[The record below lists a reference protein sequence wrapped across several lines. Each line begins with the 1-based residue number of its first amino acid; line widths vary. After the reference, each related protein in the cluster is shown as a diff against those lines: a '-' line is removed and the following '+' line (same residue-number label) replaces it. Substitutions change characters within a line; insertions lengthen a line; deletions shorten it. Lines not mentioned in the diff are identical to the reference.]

1 MRVYNALQTR
11 TSQNSSLMLNEHSLK
26 SIAVLWL
33 IAFLATGSSFG
44 QGDKPNILIIYG
56 DDATYNLFPLYG
68 GQSIETPNIDRLA
81 QQGLTFNYAFQA
93 MSMCAPSRAELYT
106 GLYPV
111 RNGVVWNHANARPG
125 IKSIVHHLSDLGYRV
140 NITGKVHAG
149 PEEVFPF
156 ERLDI
161 LNKGTIDQKKLRN
174 YAKDSQPFC
183 LIVASGQPHSPW
195 NMGHP
200 EKFDPDTLT
209 LPPNLVDTEVF
220 RKLYAK
226 YLAEMEHLD
235 WQVGQC
241 LEVLEQTGQADNT
254 LVIFTSEHGAPFP
267 GAKWT
272 NWNVGVHTA
281 FVVRWP
287 GVVAPGSRTD
297 ALIQYADVLPTLV
310 AAAGGT
316 VDTSQFDGT
325 SFLPVLKGETDEHR
339 QYAYFMHNHVP
350 EGPPYPTRS
359 VTDGQHHYIRNLK
372 PDNLVIEKHV
382 FGNVRADEVYMP
394 SWFYKTTTD
403 EHAQKLVFRF
413 MHRPA
418 EELYL
423 IQQDPYEFENLAQ
436 DSKLKKIKQQLSH
449 ELEAWMQRQNDPGAA
464 LDSWKV
470 YKAHGGYL
478 DE

>member
-1 MRVYNALQTR
+1 MSNKNTQKIFKTVAILLLV
-11 TSQNSSLMLNEHSLK
+11 SLAFAGNSL
-26 SIAVLWL
+26 
-33 IAFLATGSSFG
+33 G
-44 QGDKPNILIIYG
+44 QESKPNILIVYG

-68 GQSIETPNIDRLA
+68 GQSIETPNINRLA

-93 MSMCAPSRAELYT
+93 MAMCAPSRAELYT
-106 GLYPV
+106 GMYPV
-111 RNGVVWNHANARPG
+111 RNGVAWNHANARPG

-156 ERLDI
+156 ERVDI
-161 LNKGTIDQKKLRN
+161 LQKGNVAEEALRSYIEEKPN
-174 YAKDSQPFC
+174 QPFC
-183 LIVASGQPHSPW
+183 LIVASGEPHAPW
-195 NMGHP
+195 NRGNP

-209 LPPNLVDTEVF
+209 LPPNLVDTEIF
-220 RKLYAK
+220 RKVYTR

-235 WQVGQC
+235 QQLGQC
-241 LEVLEQTGQADNT
+241 LKVLEQTGQADST

-281 FVVRWP
+281 FVARWP
-287 GVVAPGSRTD
+287 GVITPGNRTD

-310 AAAGGT
+310 DAAGGT

-325 SFLPVLKGETDEHR
+325 SFLPVLTGETDEHR
-339 QYAYFMHNHVP
+339 EYAYFMHNHIP

-359 VTDGQHHYIRNLK
+359 VTDGQYHYIRNLK

-382 FGNVRADEVYMP
+382 FGNYNQDEFYLP

-403 EHAQKLVFRF
+403 EHAQDIVFRF
-413 MHRPA
+413 MRRPA

-423 IQQDPYEFENLAQ
+423 IQEDTYEFTNLAEDPQ
-436 DSKLKKIKQQLSH
+436 LAKVKQRLSY
-449 ELEAWMQRQNDPGAA
+449 ELDVWMESQNDPGEQ
-464 LDSWKV
+464 LDAWQV
-470 YKAHGGYL
+470 YKNNGGYL